1 MSNRLDSGLMLTLLV
16 LSVLTFVPHTLST
29 KAVPVT
35 IPKQENNPTG
45 SFDVM
50 QAWQGYLTGQNE
62 QPVDLRDIAWTLG
75 GSQAGVMDKYVS
87 SISWGPQESITPQPH
102 FVSTSTWLFKQST
115 QWRDFAYVNGNSVEL
130 VIGINNTGQGNYH
143 ELVDRLIES
152 GGGPVDSVLMG
163 ENTQAIVADVPLS
176 TLDSFVSEAEKGGLA
191 SYIEPN
197 MRYQID
203 AVPNDPEWSKQ
214 WGLRTIEA
222 DWAWN
227 TTVGS
232 HSILVAVVDTGIDW
246 QHPDLAANYVA
257 LGYNWVNNDPNP
269 MDDNGHGTH
278 CAGVIAATINNSLG
292 IAGLA
297 QVRIMGE
304 KGLDASGIGSSSE
317 LAKAIVHAVNQGA
330 NIISCSWGSSAESTV
345 LHEAVRYAY
354 EHGVVVVAAA
364 GNDATNVKHYPAAF
378 DEVVA
383 VAATDELDNPAS
395 FTNYGDWLKVAAP
408 GVNIYSTVLGGTYAY
423 MSGTSMATPHV
434 SGVAALIWSM
444 FPNMTRDQVWAQLQ
458 YTADDLGAPGFDV
471 YYGFGRVNARKA
483 VEQGPSDHD
492 VLVLSLKTPPY
503 LKLGNEAV
511 VNTTILDMGKS
522 NESGITVELLVN
534 GGVVQSQAIDFLVS
548 GASASLSYSWTPTI
562 QGAYNVTCYILP
574 VSGEAIVNNNFLSN
588 QVTVRA
594 PQVIRV
600 PHDYPKIQDAIS
612 AAFEGDTISVAS
624 GTYYENVWINKEG
637 LTLVGEDRSRT
648 IIDGQRMKD
657 VILVTANYVKISGFT
672 LQNSLYSLDYAG
684 IFVAS
689 EGVTITDTTTMNNYH
704 GILLYGAVNAT
715 LRNNNMTGNKYNF
728 GVEGY
733 SVTDFIHDVD
743 ASNTVNGKSVYYLVN
758 QDSRTAPADAG
769 YVAIVNSSNIIVR
782 DLQLRSNQEGVLFV
796 ATVNS
801 YVENV
806 NASDNYYGLR
816 LAFSHNN
823 SVDSNAAS
831 NNYIGIYIDE
841 SESNNVRDNMLMRNE
856 EGIDLYY
863 SEGHTI
869 DFNKLLNNGLGLYVQ
884 KSSRNTINGN
894 EVSNNTAGLL
904 IEESSYSVLKNNS
917 MTANRYN
924 FGVTG
929 SDLSHFIQDVDASN
943 TVEGRPVYYWLNQKD
958 REIPADAGYVSIVNS
973 TNISVRGL
981 NVTNN
986 VQGVLLAYASGCLIE
1001 NVNALNNT
1009 YGIYLYSSNNNTL
1022 VRNTVTS
1029 EGNRGIELISSN
1041 DNSVGDNAVTKNE
1054 IGIGLWLSAENN
1066 TISGNAVS
1074 NGTMGTG
1081 LYLDSSAR
1089 NTISNNAIVNNNQGV
1104 YLHNS
1109 GSNTLRNNDMTGNS
1123 YNFGVY
1129 GASLSDYVNDV
1140 DTSNAVNGKQV
1151 YYLINQRDKQVPAN
1165 VGYVAVVNSTG
1176 ISVNDLNLSNNGQGV
1191 LFAYTTESTITNVIA
1206 SDNYNGIYLWGSN
1219 SNIVSGSN
1227 VANSGWDGIGLYYSE
1242 RNTIAGNTVTTASVG
1257 IDITASPNNSIDSN
1271 TILENIVGVISYYAT
1286 DNIIISN
1293 KVSGGTRSLAG
1304 IALSGATRNT
1314 IRRNKVANNT
1324 FLIGAGIY
1332 LEWFSNDN
1340 TILQNTLS
1348 NNYYGISI
1356 GYWGLYGLKDQS
1368 NNNTIYHNNFKN
1380 TQQAL
1385 SLNSVNIWD
1394 DGYPSGGNYWSD
1406 YASVDFSSGPYQNE
1420 AGSDGIGDTRYI
1432 VDANNTDRYP
1442 FIQPYVPVLGDLNHD
1457 GTVDMYDAIQEASA
1471 FGCYPGHPLWNS
1483 DADLNQDGIVDIFDI
1498 IILAGNFGKTYK

>member
-1 MSNRLDSGLMLTLLV
+1 MSNRLDSGLTLTLLV
-16 LSVLTFVPHTLST
+16 LSVLTFVPHTLSA
-29 KAVPVT
+29 KAVLV
-35 IPKQENNPTG
+35 IMPKQESTSVG
-45 SFDVM
+45 SLDAM
-50 QAWQGYLTGQNE
+50 QAWQSCLTGQNE
-62 QPVDLRDIAWTLG
+62 HLVDLRDIAWTL
-75 GSQAGVMDKYVS
+75 AGYQTGAMDKYGS
-87 SISWGPQESITPQPH
+87 SGSWSPQESITPRPP
-102 FVSTSTWLFKQST
+102 FVSTSTWLFNQST
-115 QWRDFAYVNGNSVEL
+115 QWGDFVYVNGNSVEL
-130 VIGINNTGQGNYH
+130 VIGVNGTRQSNYH
-143 ELVDRLIES
+143 ELVDRLLES
-152 GGGPVDSVLMG
+152 GGGPVGSVLMG
-163 ENTQAIVADVPLS
+163 ENSQAIVADVPLS
-176 TLDSFVSEAEKGGLA
+176 TLDFFVSGAEKGGLA

-203 AVPNDPEWSKQ
+203 AVPNDPELSKQ
-214 WGLRTIEA
+214 WGLSKIEA

-246 QHPDLAANYVA
+246 HHPDLAANYVA
-257 LGYNWVNNDPNP
+257 LGYDWVNNDPYP

-278 CAGVIAATINNSLG
+278 CAGVIAATINNSIG

-297 QVRIMGE
+297 QVRIMAE
-304 KGLDASGIGSSSE
+304 KALDASGIGSSSE

-330 NIISCSWGSSAESTV
+330 NVISCSWGSSAESTV
-345 LHEAVRYAY
+345 LHEAVTYAH
-354 EHGVVVVAAA
+354 EHGVLVVAAA
-364 GNDATNVKHYPAAF
+364 GNAATNVKHYPAAY

-395 FTNYGDWLKVAAP
+395 FTDYGDWVKVAAP

-423 MSGTSMATPHV
+423 MSGTSMATPFV
-434 SGVAALIWSM
+434 SGVAALIWSR
-444 FPNMTRDQVWAQLQ
+444 FPNMTRDQVWAQVQ
-458 YTADDLGAPGFDV
+458 YTADDLGVPGFDV

-483 VEQGPSDHD
+483 VEQAPSDHD

-503 LKLGNEAV
+503 LKLGSEAV
-511 VNTTILDMGKS
+511 VNATILDMGNS

-534 GGVVQSQAIDFLVS
+534 GGVVHSQVIDFLVS

-562 QGAYNVTCYILP
+562 QGLYNVTCYILP
-574 VSGEAIVNNNFLSN
+574 VSGEAIVNNNFLSD

-600 PHDYPKIQDAIS
+600 PQDYPKIHDAID

-637 LTLVGEDRSRT
+637 LTLVGEDQRRT
-648 IIDGQRMKD
+648 IIDGQGMQD

-689 EGVTITDTTTMNNYH
+689 EGVTITDTTTVNNYN

-728 GVEGY
+728 GVEGD

-758 QDSRTAPADAG
+758 QDGLTVPADAG

-782 DLQLRSNQEGVLFV
+782 DLQLQSNYEGVLFV
-796 ATVNS
+796 ASVNS
-801 YVENV
+801 FVESVNV
-806 NASDNYYGLR
+806 SDNYYGLR
-816 LAFSHNN
+816 LAFSLNN
-823 SVDSNAAS
+823 TVDSNAAS
-831 NNYIGIYIDE
+831 NNYIGIYVDE
-841 SESNNVRDNMLMRNE
+841 SESNNVRDNMLMSNG
-856 EGIDLYY
+856 EGICLYY

-869 DFNKLLNNGLGLYVQ
+869 DFNRLLNNGLGLYVE
-884 KSSRNTINGN
+884 KSDNNIINGN
-894 EVSNNTAGLL
+894 EASNNTYGLYL
-904 IEESSYSVLKNNS
+904 EESSYSILRNNS

-929 SDLSHFIQDVDASN
+929 SYLSHFIQDVDASN
-943 TVEGRPVYYWLNQKD
+943 TVEGRPVCYWLNQKD
-958 REIPADAGYVSIVNS
+958 REIPADAGYVGVVNS
-973 TNISVRGL
+973 TNISMRGL

-986 VQGVLLAYASGCLIE
+986 AQGVLLAYASGCLIE

-1009 YGIYLYSSNNNTL
+1009 YGIFLYSSNNNTL
-1022 VRNTVTS
+1022 VSNTVTS
-1029 EGNRGIELISSN
+1029 EGDRGIELISSN

-1074 NGTMGTG
+1074 NGTMGKG
-1081 LYLDSSAR
+1081 LYLGSSTS
-1089 NTISNNAIVNNNQGV
+1089 NTISNNAIVNNNQGI
-1104 YLHNS
+1104 YLYNS
-1109 GSNTLRNNDMTGNS
+1109 GNNTFRNNKMTGNS

-1140 DTSNAVNGKQV
+1140 DASNTVNGKQI
-1151 YYLINQRDKQVPAN
+1151 YYRINEHDKQVPAN

-1176 ISVNDLNLSNNGQGV
+1176 ISVKNLNLSNNEQGV

-1206 SDNYNGIYLWGSN
+1206 SDNYDGIYLWGSN

-1242 RNTIAGNTVTTASVG
+1242 HNTIAGNTVTTASIG

-1271 TILENIVGVISYYAT
+1271 TVLENIVGVISYQSA
-1286 DNIIISN
+1286 DNMIISN

-1324 FLIGAGIY
+1324 FLIGAGVY
-1332 LEWFSNDN
+1332 LEGFSNDN
-1340 TILQNTLS
+1340 MILQNTLS
-1348 NNYYGISI
+1348 FDQYGISI
-1356 GYWGLYGLKDQS
+1356 GYNLYGLKDED
-1368 NNNTIYHNNFKN
+1368 NNNTIYHNNFIKN
-1380 TQQAL
+1380 TKQAL

-1394 DGYPSGGNYWSD
+1394 NDYPSGGNYWSD
-1406 YASVDFSSGPYQNE
+1406 CAGVDIYNGPHQNE
-1420 AGSDGIGDTRYI
+1420 TGSDGIGDTQYT

-1471 FGCYPGHPLWNS
+1471 FGCIPGHPLWNS
-1483 DADLNQDGIVDIFDI
+1483 DADLNQDGIIDIFDI
-1498 IILAGNFGKTYK
+1498 IILAGDFGKTYK

>member
-1 MSNRLDSGLMLTLLV
+1 MSNRLDSGLALTLLV
-16 LSVLTFVPHTLST
+16 LSVLTFVPHTLSA
-29 KAVPVT
+29 KAVLVT
-35 IPKQENNPTG
+35 MPKQENTSAG
-45 SFDVM
+45 SLDAM
-50 QAWQGYLTGQNE
+50 QAWQSYLTGQNE
-62 QPVDLRDIAWTLG
+62 HLVDLRDIAWTLTG
-75 GSQAGVMDKYVS
+75 YQTGAMDKYGS
-87 SISWGPQESITPQPH
+87 SGSWSPQESITPQPP
-102 FVSTSTWLFKQST
+102 FVSTSTWLFNQST
-115 QWRDFAYVNGNSVEL
+115 QWGDFVYVSGNSVEL
-130 VIGINNTGQGNYH
+130 VIGVNDTRQSNYH
-143 ELVDRLIES
+143 ELVDRLLES

-163 ENTQAIVADVPLS
+163 KNSQAIVAEVPLS
-176 TLDSFVSEAEKGGLA
+176 TLDSFVSETEKGGLA

-203 AVPNDPEWSKQ
+203 AVPNDPELSKQ
-214 WGLRTIEA
+214 WGLSKIEA

-246 QHPDLAANYVA
+246 HHPDLASNYVA
-257 LGYNWVNNDPNP
+257 LGYDWVNNDPYP

-278 CAGVIAATINNSLG
+278 CAGVIGATINNSIG

-297 QVRIMGE
+297 QVRIMAE
-304 KGLDASGIGSSSE
+304 KALDASGTGSSSE

-345 LHEAVRYAY
+345 LHEAVTYAH
-354 EHGVVVVAAA
+354 EHGVLVVAAA
-364 GNDATNVKHYPAAF
+364 GNAATNVKHYPAAY

-395 FTNYGDWLKVAAP
+395 FTDYGDWVKVAAP

-423 MSGTSMATPHV
+423 MSGTSMATPFV
-434 SGVAALIWSM
+434 SGVAALIWSR
-444 FPNMTRDQVWAQLQ
+444 FPNMTRDQVWAQVQ

-483 VEQGPSDHD
+483 VEQAPSDHD
-492 VLVLSLKTPPY
+492 VLVLGLKTPPY
-503 LKLGNEAV
+503 LKLGSEAV
-511 VNTTILDMGKS
+511 VNATILDMGNS
-522 NESGITVELLVN
+522 NETGITVELLVN
-534 GGVVQSQAIDFLVS
+534 GGVVHSQVIDFLVS
-548 GASASLSYSWTPTI
+548 GTSASLSYSWTPTI
-562 QGAYNVTCYILP
+562 QGLYNVTCYILP
-574 VSGEAIVNNNFLSN
+574 VSGEAIVNNNFLSD

-600 PHDYPKIQDAIS
+600 PQDYPKIQDAIN
-612 AAFEGDTISVAS
+612 AAFEGATISVAS

-637 LTLVGEDRSRT
+637 LTLVGEDQRRT
-648 IIDGQRMKD
+648 IIDGQGMQD
-657 VILVTANYVKISGFT
+657 VILVTANHVKISGFT

-689 EGVTITDTTTMNNYH
+689 EGVTITDTTTMDNYN

-728 GVEGY
+728 GVEGD
-733 SVTDFIHDVD
+733 SVTDFIHNVD
-743 ASNTVNGKSVYYLVN
+743 TSNTVNGKSVYYLMN
-758 QDSRTAPADAG
+758 QDGLTVPADAG

-782 DLQLRSNQEGVLFV
+782 DLQLQSNYEGVLFV

-801 YVENV
+801 FVENV
-806 NASDNYYGLR
+806 NASGNYYGLR
-816 LAFSHNN
+816 LAFSLNN
-823 SVDSNAAS
+823 TVDSNAAS
-831 NNYIGIYIDE
+831 NNYIGIYVDE
-841 SESNNVRDNMLMRNE
+841 SESNNVRDNMLMSNG
-856 EGIDLYY
+856 EGICLYY

-869 DFNKLLNNGLGLYVQ
+869 DFNRLLNNGLGLYVK
-884 KSSRNTINGN
+884 KSDNNIINGN
-894 EVSNNTAGLL
+894 EASNNTYGLYL
-904 IEESSYSVLKNNS
+904 EESSYNILRNNS

-929 SDLSHFIQDVDASN
+929 SYLSHFIQDVDASN
-943 TVEGRPVYYWLNQKD
+943 TVEGRPVYYWLNQED
-958 REIPADAGYVSIVNS
+958 TEIPTDAGYVGIVNS

-986 VQGVLLAYASGCLIE
+986 VQGVLLAYSSGCLIE
-1001 NVNALNNT
+1001 SANALNNT

-1029 EGNRGIELISSN
+1029 EGDRGIELISSN

-1074 NGTMGTG
+1074 NGTTGTG
-1081 LYLDSSAR
+1081 LYLDSSTS
-1089 NTISNNAIVNNNQGV
+1089 NTISNNAIVNNNQGI
-1104 YLHNS
+1104 YLYNS
-1109 GSNTLRNNDMTGNS
+1109 GNNTFRNNKMTDNS

-1140 DTSNAVNGKQV
+1140 DASNTVNGKQI
-1151 YYLINQRDKQVPAN
+1151 YYRINEHDKQVPAN

-1176 ISVNDLNLSNNGQGV
+1176 ISVKDLNLSNNEQGV
-1191 LFAYTTESTITNVIA
+1191 LFAYTSESTITNVIA
-1206 SDNYNGIYLWGSN
+1206 SDNYDGIYLWGSN

-1242 RNTIAGNTVTTASVG
+1242 HNTIAGNTVTTASIG
-1257 IDITASPNNSIDSN
+1257 IDITASPSNSIDSN
-1271 TILENIVGVISYYAT
+1271 TVLENIVGIISYQSA
-1286 DNIIISN
+1286 DNIIVSN

-1324 FLIGAGIY
+1324 FLIGAGVY
-1332 LEWFSNDN
+1332 LEGFSKDN

-1348 NNYYGISI
+1348 YDQYGISI
-1356 GYWGLYGLKDQS
+1356 GYNLYGLKDED
-1368 NNNTIYHNNFKN
+1368 NNNTIYHNNFIKN
-1380 TQQAL
+1380 TKQAL
-1385 SLNSVNIWD
+1385 SLNSVNTWD
-1394 DGYPSGGNYWSD
+1394 NDYPSGGNYWSD
-1406 YASVDFSSGPYQNE
+1406 YAGVDIYNGPHQNE
-1420 AGSDGIGDTRYI
+1420 TGSDGIGDTEYV

-1457 GTVDMYDAIQEASA
+1457 GTVDMYDVIQEASA
-1471 FGCYPGHPLWNS
+1471 FGFYPGRPFWNS
-1483 DADLNQDGIVDIFDI
+1483 DADLNQDGIIDIFDI
-1498 IILAGNFGKTYK
+1498 IILSGNFGKTYK